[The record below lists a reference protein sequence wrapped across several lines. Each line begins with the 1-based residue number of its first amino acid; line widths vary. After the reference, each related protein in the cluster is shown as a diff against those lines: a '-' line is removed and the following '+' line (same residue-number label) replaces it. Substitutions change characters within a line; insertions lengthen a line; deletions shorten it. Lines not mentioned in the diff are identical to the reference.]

1 VKGKIA
7 EHPTGAEGLVLE
19 LIDPAFR
26 NLGGP
31 PSLASCTRD
40 VYAPGTVYTLR
51 AALKI
56 ALGIAAAAAHLHTQ
70 GIMHG
75 DLYAHNILYTE
86 AGEAL
91 LGDFGAACFFD
102 PADLRRAAALQRL
115 EVRAFACLLEDL
127 LTHCPEAAA
136 VPPVYQAWQQLQHRC
151 AQPEVAA
158 RPLFAEVVQELASWA
173 VAPA

>member
-1 VKGKIA
+1 
-7 EHPTGAEGLVLE
+7 
-19 LIDPAFR
+19 
-26 NLGGP
+26 
-31 PSLASCTRD
+31 
-40 VYAPGTVYTLR
+40 
-51 AALKI
+51 
-56 ALGIAAAAAHLHTQ
+56 
-70 GIMHG
+70 MHG

-102 PADLRRAAALQRL
+102 SGDLGRAQALQRL

-136 VPPVYQAWQQLQHRC
+136 APALHQAWQQLQHRC

-158 RPLFAEVVQELASWA
+158 RPLFAEVVSELASWSQSLA
-173 VAPA
+173 